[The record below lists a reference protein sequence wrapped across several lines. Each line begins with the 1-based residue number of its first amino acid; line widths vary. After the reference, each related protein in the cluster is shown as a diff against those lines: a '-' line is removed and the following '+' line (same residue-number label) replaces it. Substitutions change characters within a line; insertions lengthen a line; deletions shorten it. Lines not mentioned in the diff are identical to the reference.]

1 MSAEVT
7 IGKDEEDDDEDDE
20 NNQLNADD
28 GKRLGDSEKAKHLIE
43 QGKIDID
50 LDADE

>member
-1 MSAEVT
+1 MQN
-7 IGKDEEDDDEDDE
+7 EDDGA
-20 NNQLNADD
+20 QLGGNERAM
-28 GKRLGDSEKAKHLIE
+28 HLIE